1 MRGEVGKPSAATDQL
16 SRLFQPEESTMTQ
29 PSSDETQQ
37 RVAAAIEEA
46 DSGSNHQ
53 AGVDGDEASTA
64 DRAEG
69 EDPPQR

>member
-1 MRGEVGKPSAATDQL
+1 
-16 SRLFQPEESTMTQ
+16 MTQ

-69 EDPPQR
+69 DDPPKR